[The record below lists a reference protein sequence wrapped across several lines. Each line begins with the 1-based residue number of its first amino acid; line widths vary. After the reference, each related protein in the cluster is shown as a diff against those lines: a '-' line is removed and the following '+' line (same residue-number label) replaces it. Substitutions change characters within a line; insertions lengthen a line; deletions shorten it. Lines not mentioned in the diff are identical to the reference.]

1 MTRILRILFIAS
13 FLLLSSCGYIE
24 KSCDESN
31 YESLSN
37 EEGTILLYSG
47 GVLIETHNNADIIYS
62 DADSFAIWFKTE
74 DGIEIYWQGEMK
86 VILK

>member
-24 KSCDESN
+24 KSCDNSN

-37 EEGTILLYSG
+37 EEGTIELYSG
-47 GVLIETHNNADIIYS
+47 GILIETYNNIDIIYS
-62 DADSFAIWFKTE
+62 DSDSFAIWFKTE
-74 DGIEIYWQGEMK
+74 GGEVIYWQGEMR